1 MLPEHFEPTL
11 TNRAR
16 LQWEPDLPAGQLN
29 LRSCRKQALELSWE
43 ETASVLYW
51 ALSEFNSNNNKPI
64 FILYDNAPQSLRRNV
79 FETMLLT
86 MATAESNIEGVVF
99 TALMELWVSATVETR
114 AKLLLAFHG
123 DEYHR
128 EWRTERVEAWARE
141 REREATSGEGD
152 DVEELV
158 SDEATTDTT
167 LTTDAEEREL
177 EPVAAA

>member
-1 MLPEHFEPTL
+1 MLPDYFEPTL
-11 TNRAR
+11 TDRAR
-16 LQWEPDLPAGQLN
+16 LQWEPNLPAGKLN

-51 ALSEFNSNNNKPI
+51 ALSEFSSNNSEPI
-64 FILYDNAPQSLRRNV
+64 FILYDNAPQSLRRNA

-86 MATAESNIEGVVF
+86 MTTAESNIEGVVF
-99 TALMELWVSATVETR
+99 AALMELWVSATAETR
-114 AKLLLAFHG
+114 AKVLLAFHE

-128 EWRTERVEAWARE
+128 EWRTERMDAWARE
-141 REREATSGEGD
+141 REGGTTSGEGG
-152 DVEELV
+152 DVDEPV

-177 EPVAAA
+177 EPAAAA